1 MSINNELLTEDR
13 DSNIKSENKDTSGD
27 NNDEEK
33 EVIITTE
40 KNEKKNYKSNILIIS
55 NFWIELLSKI
65 AFYASLI
72 VYLYIAGC
80 VSLTL
85 LNTFE
90 GNLNQTLEG
99 ITNLIQKVGI
109 KRLFLAKVGQHLS
122 IGFFCLSN
130 ISKFL
135 NEINRPKKFFI
146 YNFIQFI
153 LFFLFSIFI
162 MELGIKIFD
171 KEIKRINELNDVS
184 TQTKEKLLKIIDE
197 LKRFCQ
203 VLLGNMLGNISNSL
217 DRLLIGGLYSTLF
230 LSPKRLSKKY
240 IIFFRLL
247 SVVPMS
253 YIVVGLII
261 RALINSKKINWCPE
275 ISQLFVGPKITIF
288 CYYIT
293 FLLYVK
299 IKGKNNNI
307 FDKKNNIKP
316 SAFSN
321 ISFRIFAFFGFI
333 ELSVGLIFP
342 WISSIGI
349 GNHYLFILCTPII
362 LLYDYKKEFKI
373 HMNRCKILNSPVFI
387 NIAVSLTS
395 IIIIFFEGLLLYMF
409 GFVLIKQYLLPIYL
423 MVADN
428 YEFIIRAFDLINNSP
443 L

>member
-1 MSINNELLTEDR
+1 MVFVEIVIFDGRIKKIDELR
-13 DSNIKSENKDTSGD
+13 D
-27 NNDEEK
+27 
-33 EVIITTE
+33 
-40 KNEKKNYKSNILIIS
+40 
-55 NFWIELLSKI
+55 
-65 AFYASLI
+65 
-72 VYLYIAGC
+72 
-80 VSLTL
+80 
-85 LNTFE
+85 
-90 GNLNQTLEG
+90 
-99 ITNLIQKVGI
+99 
-109 KRLFLAKVGQHLS
+109 
-122 IGFFCLSN
+122 
-130 ISKFL
+130 ISK
-135 NEINRPKKFFI
+135 E
-146 YNFIQFI
+146 
-153 LFFLFSIFI
+153 
-162 MELGIKIFD
+162 
-171 KEIKRINELNDVS
+171 
-184 TQTKEKLLKIIDE
+184 TKEKLIKIVKE
-197 LKRFCQ
+197 LKRFSLIF
-203 VLLGNMLGNISNSL
+203 VGNMLGNINNSL
-217 DRLLIGGLYSTLF
+217 DRLLIGSLYLTLF
-230 LSPKRLSKKY
+230 SSVKCLNEIC

-247 SVVPMS
+247 SIIPLS

-261 RALINSKKINWCPE
+261 RALINLKIIDLSYS

-288 CYYIT
+288 GYFIT
-293 FLLYVK
+293 LLLYVK

-307 FDKKNNIKP
+307 LDEENNIKP

-428 YEFIIRAFDLINNSP
+428 YEFIIRAFDLINNKQ
-443 L
+443 